1 VRITL
6 KVALVN
12 AAPNEGIEER
22 ERSKAI
28 ASFPPLGILYLATA
42 LEQAGINV
50 SVLDQ
55 AAMGYTVNQTVSWIE
70 KQKADLVGFSALVSS
85 GRMAGLLSSKIKDRN
100 PRTVTLVGNHY
111 ATFNAER
118 ILTKY
123 PSVDIVVRGE
133 AEGTIV
139 DLAKH
144 IERGDD
150 LKQVNG
156 VAFRNKNKITLNPDR
171 PLLKDLDLLPFP
183 NRRLLQ
189 AEYHCIIAGVSIAPK
204 KFTSIVSSR
213 GCSYS
218 CRFCNCTSL
227 ARNFWRAR
235 SATNT
240 LDELK
245 QLKSE
250 GYKQL
255 IFVDDN
261 FTLNPKRVIELC
273 RGMRKEK
280 LDMEWIAE
288 GRVDVRSSEM
298 LREMVAAGL
307 RVLYFGIENANQRLL
322 DYYDKKATPEQA
334 EKAVRAARKA
344 GVDIIV
350 GSFVIGAADE
360 TRKEIQNTINFAK
373 RVPLDI
379 PQFNILCAYSGNDI
393 WNEFVEKGL
402 LDEEKYWETGVNV
415 SDIAPTAVPLEEI
428 RRMLNKAFSSHVT
441 RPNFLLAQAAR
452 TIKSRYRINM
462 ALNSIGQIGSIRK
475 DLQKVT

>member
-1 VRITL
+1 M
-6 KVALVN
+6 KVAFVN

-22 ERSKAI
+22 EGRKAI
-28 ASFPPLGILYLATA
+28 ASFPPLGILYLASV
-42 LEQAGINV
+42 LEHAGIEV

-55 AAMGYTVNQTVSWIE
+55 PAMGYTASETVSWIE
-70 KQKADLVGFSALVSS
+70 KKNPDAVGFSALASS
-85 GRMAGLLSSKIKDRN
+85 GRMAGLLSGRIKERN
-100 PRTVTLVGNHY
+100 PKTVTLIGNHY

-118 ILTKY
+118 ILRKY
-123 PSVDIVVRGE
+123 PSIDIVVRGE
-133 AEGTIV
+133 AEETIV

-144 IERGDD
+144 LQSGDD
-150 LKQVNG
+150 LKRVNG
-156 VAFRNKNKITLNPDR
+156 IAFRNEGKIRLTPER
-171 PLLKDLDLLPFP
+171 PLLENLDLLPFP
-183 NRRLLQ
+183 NRKLLR
-189 AEYHCIIAGVSIAPK
+189 AEYHCLIAGVSIAPK

-218 CRFCNCTSL
+218 CRFCNCTAL
-227 ARNFWRAR
+227 TRNFWRAR
-235 SATNT
+235 SAMNT
-240 LDELK
+240 LDELR
-245 QLKSE
+245 QLENE

-288 GRVDVRSSEM
+288 GRVDVRSTEM

-322 DYYDKKATPEQA
+322 DYYDKKTTPEQA

-350 GSFVIGAADE
+350 GSFVIGASDE
-360 TRKEIQNTINFAK
+360 TREEMQNTIDFAK

-379 PQFNILCAYSGNDI
+379 PQFNVLCAYPGNDI

-402 LDEEKYWETGVNV
+402 LDVEAYWETGVNV

-428 RRMLNKAFSSHVT
+428 RRMLNKAFSSHVI

-452 TIKSRYRINM
+452 TMKSRYRINM
-462 ALNSIGQIGSIRK
+462 ALNSLGQIASIK
-475 DLQKVT
+475 DDLQKVT